1 MNTTSNRTRFASAA
15 AAVAITFSLL
25 YSVCAI
31 ADHGATVQLARAQA
45 AHPTVLAA
53 R

>member
-1 MNTTSNRTRFASAA
+1 MNTTSNRIRFVSAA
-15 AAVAITFSLL
+15 AAFAITFSLL

-31 ADHGATVQLARAQA
+31 ADHGTAVQVAKAQA
-45 AHPTVLAA
+45 THPTIVAG